1 MMEKVERDGKVAV
14 LYSPG
19 YGAGWSTWA
28 ADDQK
33 EAMCMDARIV
43 APFLTKG
50 APAAMEAAEKLFPD
64 MYLRGGEALKVEWVE
79 KGTAFYIKEYDGS
92 ESIILMTDRDVF
104 VT

>member
-1 MMEKVERDGKVAV
+1 MEKVERDGKVAV

-43 APFLTKG
+43 APFLAKG
-50 APAAMEAAEKLFPD
+50 APAAMEAAKKLFPGV
-64 MYLRGGEALKVEWVE
+64 YLGGGKALEVEWVE
-79 KGTAFYIKEYDGS
+79 KGTAFYIREYDGS
-92 ESIILMTDRDVF
+92 ESVILMTDRDVF
-104 VT
+104 MA